1 MSHELWV
8 VPRLHLGGGY
18 TGKTVGVCLD
28 ELRGESLGYESNP
41 GQSSATLV
49 VPCWEVQAQL
59 RVVAH
64 TLGDVPLA
72 QPGGVRQVAL
82 GRVVFGEAGYG
93 RADIRE

>member
-49 VPCWEVQAQL
+49 VPCWEVLTQL
-59 RVVAH
+59 RAVAH
-64 TLGDVPLA
+64 ILGDVQLV
-72 QPGGVRQVAL
+72 QPDGGQQVAL
-82 GRVVFGEAGYG
+82 AEAGFGEAGYG
-93 RADIRE
+93 RGV